1 VKDFARPAQRVL
13 VQFGFR
19 RQGGLIAIHRK
30 RESAFVQAGDQEPDC
45 DSDAAP
51 PMKAHR
57 D

>member
-30 RESAFVQAGDQEPDC
+30 RESAFVQAGDQESNC